1 MNKTELISAAA
12 ERSGVTK
19 KDTEKALNAA
29 LELIATHLS
38 RGEKIQ
44 LSGFGNFEVR
54 QREARGGRNPHTG
67 EAVSIPAAKVPVFKP
82 SKLLK
87 DSVEK

>member
-29 LELIATHLS
+29 LELIAAHL
-38 RGEKIQ
+38 
-44 LSGFGNFEVR
+44 
-54 QREARGGRNPHTG
+54 
-67 EAVSIPAAKVPVFKP
+67 
-82 SKLLK
+82 
-87 DSVEK
+87 